1 MEDMPTRI
9 RTREDRRVF
18 ESLTTKLDSIFS
30 HLRGRGKLTEAHIKE
45 AMREIRLAL
54 LEADVNFQVVKDF
67 VQRVREKSLGQ
78 EVMRSLTPGQ
88 QVIKIVRDE
97 LTALMGDEHRPLSM
111 APQAPTIILL
121 MGLQGSGK
129 TTTAAKLARTMREAG
144 HRPLLVAADVYRP
157 AAMQQLQTLGES
169 VTIPVYMEEGSR
181 DAVAICRHAR
191 EYALAHDRDVLLLD
205 TAGRLQ
211 IDETLMQELQE
222 IKHATPPHH
231 SLLVVDAMTGQEAVK
246 VATTFDEVVG
256 IDCTVLTKLD
266 GDARGGAA
274 LSIKAVVGKPIQ
286 FIGMGEKLDA
296 LEPFHPDRMASRI
309 LGMGDVLTLIE
320 KAERSIDHET
330 AAALEQKIRQAAFT
344 LEDFREQLQ
353 QLKQMGPLDNLMSMI
368 PGIKGAKLPSVDEN
382 ELKKVEAIISSM
394 TLAERQSHHIING
407 SRRKRIARGSGTSVE
422 DVNRLL
428 KQFAQTQKLMKS
440 FMGAMGKK
448 KKKGKWGSLPL
459 PRPF

>member
-1 MEDMPTRI
+1 
-9 RTREDRRVF
+9 VF

-67 VQRVREKSLGQ
+67 VERVREQALGQ
-78 EVMRSLTPGQ
+78 DVMRSLTPGQ
-88 QVIKIVRDE
+88 QVVKVVRDE
-97 LTALMGDEHRPLSM
+97 LTALMGGEHRPLTM
-111 APQAPTIILL
+111 APSPPTIVLL
-121 MGLQGSGK
+121 MGLQGCGK
-129 TTTAAKLARTMREAG
+129 TTTAAKLAKTVRDRG

-157 AAMQQLQTLGES
+157 AAIRQLCTLGDS
-169 VTIPVYMEEGSR
+169 LAIPVFAREDSQEVM
-181 DAVAICRHAR
+181 AICQQAR
-191 EYALAHDRDVLLLD
+191 VEAQQHERDVLIID

-211 IDETLMQELQE
+211 IDVALMQELRD
-222 IKHATPPHH
+222 IKEVTPPHH

-246 VATTFDEVVG
+246 VAQAFEEAVG
-256 IDCTVLTKLD
+256 IDATILTKLD

-274 LSIKAVVGKPIQ
+274 LSIKAAVGKPIQ
-286 FIGMGEKLDA
+286 FVGVGEKIDA

-320 KAERSIDHET
+320 KAEQSIDHET
-330 AAALEQKIRQAAFT
+330 AAALEQKIRQANFT

-353 QLKQMGPLDNLMSMI
+353 QLKQMGPLDSLMAML
-368 PGIKGAKLPSVDEN
+368 PGIKGAKLPSVDDTEI
-382 ELKKVEAIISSM
+382 KKVEAIISSM
-394 TLAERQSHHIING
+394 TPEERRQHHMING
-407 SRRKRIARGSGTSVE
+407 SRRKRIARGSGTHVE

-428 KQFAQTQKLMKS
+428 KQFAQTQKLMKT
-440 FMGAMGKK
+440 FMGQ
-448 KKKGKWGSLPL
+448 KKGRGKWPHLPL